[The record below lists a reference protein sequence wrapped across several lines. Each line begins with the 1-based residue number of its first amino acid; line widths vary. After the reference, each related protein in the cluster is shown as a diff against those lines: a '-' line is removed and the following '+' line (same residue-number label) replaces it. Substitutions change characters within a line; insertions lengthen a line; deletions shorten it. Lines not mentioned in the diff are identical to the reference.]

1 MRGGPSPRGF
11 RKKRALDR
19 DGALLQILKMALEG
33 RIALVT
39 GGARGIGRALAIAL
53 GRAGA
58 DVAVGYHERRD
69 EAEAVVAEVR
79 RSGARACVVGG
90 DVSSEDDVGRMVA
103 AVRSALGEIDVLV
116 ANAGVAPVAG
126 VDELDVATFDRTLAV
141 NLRSAFLLSRAVLPS
156 MRRSR
161 FGRLLFLSSTA
172 AQVGGVVG
180 PHYAASKAGLLGLMH
195 GYASRLA
202 AEGITANAVAPALI
216 ETEMIGAVPGV
227 RPEALPV
234 RRFGTPEEVAEIA
247 VAVLASGY
255 VTGQTIQVN
264 GGAYFT

>member
-1 MRGGPSPRGF
+1 
-11 RKKRALDR
+11 
-19 DGALLQILKMALEG
+19 MALEG

-39 GGARGIGRALAIAL
+39 GGGRGIGRALAFAL
-53 GRAGA
+53 GGAGA
-58 DVAVGYHERRD
+58 HVAVGYRERRT
-69 EAEAVVAEVR
+69 EAESVVHEL
-79 RSGARACVVGG
+79 ARAGRRACAVGG
-90 DVSSEDDVGRMVA
+90 DVSSEHDVERIVEEA
-103 AVRSALGEIDVLV
+103 RAALGEIDVLV

-126 VDELDVATFDRTLAV
+126 LDELDVATFDRTVAV
-141 NLRSAFLLSRAVLPS
+141 NLRSAFLLAQAVLTS
-156 MRRSR
+156 MRRRR

-202 AEGITANAVAPALI
+202 AEGITANAIAPALV
-216 ETEMIGAVPGV
+216 ETDMISAVPGV

-234 RRFGTPEEVAEIA
+234 RRFGTPEEVAELA
-247 VAVLASGY
+247 VAVLSNGF